1 MGMTPVVVPYAM
13 DAYLGMLEGGAEE
26 SAFLEVRR
34 RTSSGMMATEFHS
47 VGDHESVSVSVLQHA
62 RRTDVYVGCAPR
74 ARRAGTKDAIDQ
86 VWTLWAECDG
96 AGSVEALQHFT
107 PAPAL
112 IIGSGSGVNCHAY
125 WPLTEPLTPRAAESS
140 NLRLA
145 VAIGADVACFDASRI
160 LRPPGTWN
168 HKHRPPTRVATV
180 RLERDQRFA
189 VGEVLRSVPEVN
201 EERIEHRW
209 RPQPQRTNSGD
220 PLLQIDPSFYV
231 ADLTGRAPGRNRKVA
246 CPFHEDVRPSLHVF
260 ATPERGWC
268 CFSCGRGGSI
278 YDLAAAMW
286 DIAPRGREFVR
297 LRALLTERFRG
308 ELRLAR
314 QPHGLERA

>member
-1 MGMTPVVVPYAM
+1 MDMSPVVVPYAL
-13 DAYLGMLEGGAEE
+13 DAYLGILAGGADE
-26 SAFLEVRR
+26 SEFLEVRR
-34 RTSSGMMATEFHS
+34 RTSGGMANEFHP
-47 VGDHESVSVSVLQHA
+47 VDDHEAISVSLLTHA

-74 ARRAGTKDAIDQ
+74 TRRAGTKDAVRQ

-96 AGSVEALQHFT
+96 AGSVEALQRFN

-125 WPLTEPLTPRAAESS
+125 WPLTQPLAPKAAESA

-168 HKHRPPTRVATV
+168 HKRQPPTRVATL
-180 RLERDQRFA
+180 RLERGRRFEA
-189 VGEVLRSVPEVN
+189 HAVLRNAPEVDQ
-201 EERIEHRW
+201 ERIEHRW
-209 RPQPQRTNSGD
+209 RPQPQRTQPLSDD
-220 PLLQIDPSFYV
+220 PLLRIDPSVYV
-231 ADLTGRAPGRNRKVA
+231 ADLLGRAPGRNHKVA
-246 CPFHEDVRPSLHVF
+246 CPFHDDVRPSLHVF
-260 ATPERGWC
+260 PTPERGWC

-286 DIAPRGREFVR
+286 GITPPGREFIQIRER
-297 LRALLTERFRG
+297 LQDRFAAEMSHPRLT
-308 ELRLAR
+308 
-314 QPHGLERA
+314 HGLER